1 MEIDEKVTLS
11 NNTLVSFDLK
21 NGITGFGV
29 IKGVATNGVPIL
41 GKSYIVEILLSY
53 GIDKEIYPYSYIT
66 VFENF
71 MELKS
76 FK

>member
-29 IKGVATNGVPIL
+29 IKGIATNGVPIL
-41 GKSYIVEILLSY
+41 GKSYIVEILSTN
-53 GIDKEIYPYSYIT
+53 GIDKEIYPYSCIT

>member
-29 IKGVATNGVPIL
+29 IKGIATNGVPIL

-66 VFENF
+66 VFEKF